1 MKKLLNTLYVTTP
14 ESYLSKD
21 GLNIVISVRQ
31 QEVFRIPIVNI
42 EQIITFGYMGASPG
56 LMKLCADNG
65 VSLTFLSPNGRFI
78 GRFQG
83 PVTGNVLLRT
93 RQYRL
98 TADPD
103 YSLSLA
109 RIFIAA
115 KINNY
120 RQILLRHLRDYGSE
134 ATVEEAERK
143 LNHCKGLALKSTSS
157 EELRGHEGDAASV
170 YFSVFPRLLR
180 TTDPVF
186 RFNGRNRRP
195 PRDAVNCMLSFVY
208 TLITNDCT
216 AALDSVGLDP
226 YVGLFHTLRPGRPSL
241 ALDIMEEMR
250 AYLGDRLVLSLI
262 NRRQINGRDFISQ
275 GEDSVTAT
283 DEGRKTILQAWQ
295 QRKKEIIMHPFLK
308 EKIPIGLLPYVQSQ
322 LLART
327 IRDSIDM
334 ARECVN
340 YGHRVQNSVFECV
353 LTEAQFI
360 VLREKLKKLIDNS
373 TDSIRFYFLGNNW
386 ERHIESIGLDRSLDT
401 NSALII

>member
-21 GLNIVISVRQ
+21 GLNVVISVKQ

-98 TADPD
+98 AADPD

-157 EELRGHEGDAASV
+157 GELRGYEGDAASV
-170 YFSVFPRLLR
+170 YFSVFPHLLR

-216 AALDSVGLDP
+216 AALESVGLDP

-275 GEDSVTAT
+275 GEDSVTTT

-327 IRDSIDM
+327 IRDSIDI
-334 ARECVN
+334 
-340 YGHRVQNSVFECV
+340 YPPF
-353 LTEAQFI
+353 
-360 VLREKLKKLIDNS
+360 LIK
-373 TDSIRFYFLGNNW
+373 
-386 ERHIESIGLDRSLDT
+386 
-401 NSALII
+401 

>member
-21 GLNIVISVRQ
+21 GLNVVISVRQ
-31 QEVFRIPIVNI
+31 QEVFRIPVINI
-42 EQIITFGYMGASPG
+42 EQIVTFGYVGASPG

-65 VSLTFLSPNGRFI
+65 VALTFLSPEGRFI

-98 TADPD
+98 ASDAD

-109 RIFIAA
+109 RILIAA

-120 RQILLRHLRDYGSE
+120 RQILLRQLRDYGRDS
-134 ATVEEAERK
+134 VIEEAERK
-143 LNHCKGLALKSTSS
+143 LKECKRLALRSASS
-157 EELRGHEGDAASV
+157 EELRGHEGDAASA
-170 YFSVFPRLLR
+170 YFSVFSHLLR
-180 TTDPVF
+180 TTDPAF

-208 TLITNDCT
+208 TLIANDCT
-216 AALDSVGLDP
+216 AALESVGLDP

-241 ALDIMEEMR
+241 ALDLMEEMR

-262 NRRQINGRDFISQ
+262 NRRQVNGRDFISQ
-275 GEDSVTAT
+275 GEDAVTTT
-283 DEGRKTILQAWQ
+283 DQGRKTILQAWQ
-295 QRKKEIIMHPFLK
+295 QRKKEIITHPFLN
-308 EKIPIGLLPYVQSQ
+308 EKIQIGLLPYIQSQ

-327 IRDSIDM
+327 IRDSI
-334 ARECVN
+334 EI
-340 YGHRVQNSVFECV
+340 YPPF
-353 LTEAQFI
+353 
-360 VLREKLKKLIDNS
+360 LIK
-373 TDSIRFYFLGNNW
+373 
-386 ERHIESIGLDRSLDT
+386 
-401 NSALII
+401 

>member
-21 GLNIVISVRQ
+21 GLNAVISVRQ
-31 QEVFRIPIVNI
+31 QEVFRIPVVNI
-42 EQIITFGYMGASPG
+42 EQIVTFGYVGASPG

-65 VSLTFLSPNGRFI
+65 VSLTFLSPEGRFI

-98 TADPD
+98 ASDAD

-120 RQILLRHLRDYGSE
+120 RQILLRQLRDYGYDSII
-134 ATVEEAERK
+134 EEAERK
-143 LNHCKGLALKSTSS
+143 LKECKRLALRSVSS
-157 EELRGHEGDAASV
+157 EELRGHEGDAASA
-170 YFSVFPRLLR
+170 YFSVFSHLLR
-180 TTDPVF
+180 TTDPAF

-208 TLITNDCT
+208 TLIANDCT
-216 AALDSVGLDP
+216 AALESVGLDP

-241 ALDIMEEMR
+241 ALDLMEEMR

-262 NRRQINGRDFISQ
+262 NRRQVNGRDFISQ
-275 GEDSVTAT
+275 GEDAVTTT
-283 DEGRKTILQAWQ
+283 DQGRKTILQAWQ
-295 QRKKEIIMHPFLK
+295 QRKKEIITHPFLN
-308 EKIPIGLLPYVQSQ
+308 EKIPIGLLPYIQSQ
-322 LLART
+322 LLSRT
-327 IRDSIDM
+327 IRDSIDI
-334 ARECVN
+334 
-340 YGHRVQNSVFECV
+340 YPPF
-353 LTEAQFI
+353 
-360 VLREKLKKLIDNS
+360 LIK
-373 TDSIRFYFLGNNW
+373 
-386 ERHIESIGLDRSLDT
+386 
-401 NSALII
+401 